1 MVSSNKI
8 IARPKIFAAMVCWNA
23 MCRRISRRMSR
34 TRTRGKPKY
43 QRWQRLSFNPRIA
56 GRLTRLRPQ
65 SSPFGLPVCVTGV
78 PAAPLCETPSD
89 LARDSDPTAHLTFVL
104 QIRLTEFRGEILLL
118 AKDHAVMKNQDER
131 DDKEQRNPVVK
142 EKA

>member
-1 MVSSNKI
+1 MTANLAKNVLHAHARQAEVST
-8 IARPKIFAAMVCWNA
+8 FAATEFQPRN
-23 MCRRISRRMSR
+23 CRR
-34 TRTRGKPKY
+34 
-43 QRWQRLSFNPRIA
+43 
-56 GRLTRLRPQ
+56 
-65 SSPFGLPVCVTGV
+65 
-78 PAAPLCETPSD
+78 LCETPPDSFPRSCFPERRPE

-142 EKA
+142 KKAESDLQ